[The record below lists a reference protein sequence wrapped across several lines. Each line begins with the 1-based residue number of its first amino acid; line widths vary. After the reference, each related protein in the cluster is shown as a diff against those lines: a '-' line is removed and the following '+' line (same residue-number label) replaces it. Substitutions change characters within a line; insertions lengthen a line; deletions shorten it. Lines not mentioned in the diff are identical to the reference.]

1 MIVPLVNESV
11 WIEFFAHIPSWTPD
25 ERPMLVIAPH
35 PDDETLAAGGLIA
48 TQRSRGVEV
57 RVVAVTDGELAYGD
71 TPGLAEIRQK
81 EQEKALAILG
91 VPSEDVIRLRLPDSS
106 VEKFEDILVDALVD
120 LVSPDTR
127 VVAPWQGD
135 FHPDHEACGRA
146 AKHVSQISGAKL
158 ISYFFWTWHRGTPEL
173 LTNLC
178 LAAVPLREEQ
188 LQTKCRALREHQSQL
203 HWQGTDPILPE
214 SLLGPARRPF
224 EVFLAE

>member
-1 MIVPLVNESV
+1 MIL
-11 WIEFFAHIPSWTPD
+11 
-25 ERPMLVIAPH
+25 
-35 PDDETLAAGGLIA
+35 
-48 TQRSRGVEV
+48 
-57 RVVAVTDGELAYGD
+57 
-71 TPGLAEIRQK
+71 
-81 EQEKALAILG
+81 
-91 VPSEDVIRLRLPDSS
+91 LRLPDSS

-178 LAAVPLREEQ
+178 LAAVPMREEQ